1 MGKIDFPISNII
13 PNIAIRDSTSAIL
26 MRNQQAH
33 FQQLMDSIRKGV
45 DKELSWMDHT
55 CPLPDNARIY
65 ITEMCNSRCL
75 TCNFWKI
82 KNEVQLDT
90 KTWKDIL
97 QQIRSVGISS
107 IEFVGGEPTIRPDL
121 PDLIRNANELGYASI
136 LVSSNG
142 FLLNDVYIKELIGCG
157 VNGFHISLDGL
168 RDTYNYVRGVDW
180 FEKVL
185 SAISSIVKA
194 GIPVL
199 VLTNLTRQVID
210 ELEAL
215 VDLVHD
221 LGARWG
227 VNIIENLKY
236 GFAGVN
242 LNKLSISSND
252 DIDKVI
258 SILSRIKKRYP
269 STCVLR
275 DTDILYI
282 KDYLYDPQRESEVP
296 CSLGFR
302 DIYLDPRGNV
312 YSACMSMNAVGNV
325 LDTPLVEIVQSRQM
339 KSNLKAMLL
348 RQCGGCTCGY
358 SQRAELMHKKA
369 SHE

>member
-1 MGKIDFPISNII
+1 
-13 PNIAIRDSTSAIL
+13 
-26 MRNQQAH
+26 
-33 FQQLMDSIRKGV
+33 
-45 DKELSWMDHT
+45 
-55 CPLPDNARIY
+55 
-65 ITEMCNSRCL
+65 
-75 TCNFWKI
+75 
-82 KNEVQLDT
+82 
-90 KTWKDIL
+90 
-97 QQIRSVGISS
+97 
-107 IEFVGGEPTIRPDL
+107 L

-221 LGARWG
+221 L
-227 VNIIENLKY
+227 E
-236 GFAGVN
+236 
-242 LNKLSISSND
+242 
-252 DIDKVI
+252 KVI